1 MVSIEVGTVRD
12 DAGLCVTT
20 VLGPR
25 DGPLGTAWAT
35 ALFGDGVVPL
45 EWDAGP
51 ALQPPTLVHL
61 LANQP
66 GASGAALAG
75 VASGVTDALAAG
87 SIPRG
92 EVHEL
97 VLLVR
102 VWVPPRPTQEATEDL
117 ARRATGA
124 AIEAGRRHEPSAA
137 DLLADHR
144 PPPTD
149 RTGDDS

>member
-1 MVSIEVGTVRD
+1 MASIQIGTVRD
-12 DAGLCVTT
+12 EDGLCVTT

-25 DGPLGTAWAT
+25 DGPLGAAWAT
-35 ALFGDGVVPL
+35 ALLGDGAVPI

-66 GASGAALAG
+66 GAQGSALAG
-75 VASGVTDALAAG
+75 VASGVTDALATG

-102 VWVPPRPTQEATEDL
+102 VWVPPRPTQAATEGL
-117 ARRATGA
+117 ARRATAGA
-124 AIEAGRRHEPSAA
+124 IDAGRRHEPSVT

-149 RTGDDS
+149 STGDS